1 MEEENKVSEEKQ
13 VKVPNPNPYKK
24 DHGESDPEVE
34 AFAKGELAKYQREQ
48 REKEAIAATEQKDT
62 DASEETAEKSDQEAT
77 PIAERP
83 AKAEDRVFKKRYDD
97 LKKHYDSTINK
108 HKEELTSLRAQLES
122 STKQFVP
129 PKSKE
134 ELEAWRKEYPDV
146 YDMVE
151 TIAMNKATTQTA
163 DLENKYKDL
172 QLQQEQIAKEKAE
185 VELLKIHPDF
195 NDLRQQD
202 DFHTWAEQQDP
213 TIQKHKDELES
224 LRNRLE
230 SGNSQFAPPK
240 SKEELE
246 AWRKEYPD
254 VYDMVET
261 IAMEKATTRTAELE
275 DKYKNLQLQQEQIA
289 KEKAEVE
296 LLKLHP
302 DFNELR
308 KQDSFHE
315 WAERQ
320 DPTIQGWLYENTSN
334 ATLAARAIDLYKMDQ
349 GISKLSKKQESN
361 VKKEAA
367 KAISKTRKS
376 TETDMPQ
383 KKIWTATEISKLKA
397 HEFEKLESEIDL
409 ARLEGRIEQR

>member
-1 MEEENKVSEEKQ
+1 MEEEKKVSEETK
-13 VKVPNPNPYKK
+13 VKMPAANPYQKNRE
-24 DHGESDPEVE
+24 DDPEVE

-48 REKEAIAATEQKDT
+48 KEKEATAATEQKDT
-62 DASEETAEKSDQEAT
+62 DASEETADKSEQQAT

-108 HKEELTSLRAQLES
+108 HKDEVRSLRSQLES
-122 STKQFVP
+122 STRQFVP

-163 DLENKYKDL
+163 
-172 QLQQEQIAKEKAE
+172 
-185 VELLKIHPDF
+185 
-195 NDLRQQD
+195 
-202 DFHTWAEQQDP
+202 
-213 TIQKHKDELES
+213 
-224 LRNRLE
+224 
-230 SGNSQFAPPK
+230 
-240 SKEELE
+240 
-246 AWRKEYPD
+246 
-254 VYDMVET
+254 
-261 IAMEKATTRTAELE
+261 ELE

-302 DFNELR
+302 DFSEIR
-308 KQDSFHE
+308 SQDSFHE
-315 WAERQ
+315 WAANQ

-334 ATLAARAIDLYKMDQ
+334 SKLAARAIDLYKMDR
-349 GISKLSKKQESN
+349 GISKLTKKEEKD

-367 KAISKTRKS
+367 KAISKTKKA
-376 TETDMPQ
+376 TDSDVPK
-383 KKIWTATEISKLKA
+383 KKIWTTSEISRLKP
-397 HEFEKLESEIDL
+397 HQFEKFEKEIDL

>member
-1 MEEENKVSEEKQ
+1 MEEEKKVSEEKQ
-13 VKVPNPNPYKK
+13 VKMPTANPYKK
-24 DHGESDPEVE
+24 DHGDNDPEVE
-34 AFAKGELAKYQREQ
+34 AFAKGELSKYHQEQ
-48 REKEAIAATEQKDT
+48 REKEANAATEQKDT
-62 DASEETAEKSDQEAT
+62 DASEETADQSEQEAT

-83 AKAEDRVFKKRYDD
+83 ARAEDRVFKKRYDD
-97 LKKHYDSTINK
+97 LKRHYDSTIQK
-108 HKEELTSLRAQLES
+108 HKDELESLRTRLES
-122 STKQFVP
+122 GNSQFVP

-151 TIAMNKATTQTA
+151 TIA
-163 DLENKYKDL
+163 
-172 QLQQEQIAKEKAE
+172 I
-185 VELLKIHPDF
+185 
-195 NDLRQQD
+195 
-202 DFHTWAEQQDP
+202 
-213 TIQKHKDELES
+213 
-224 LRNRLE
+224 
-230 SGNSQFAPPK
+230 
-240 SKEELE
+240 
-246 AWRKEYPD
+246 
-254 VYDMVET
+254 
-261 IAMEKATTRTAELE
+261 EKATTRTAELE
-275 DKYKNLQLQQEQIA
+275 DKYKNLKVQQEQIA

-315 WAERQ
+315 WAEKQ

-334 ATLAARAIDLYKMDQ
+334 ATLAARAIDLYNMDQ
-349 GISKLSKKQESN
+349 GISKLTKKQESN

-367 KAISKTRKS
+367 KAISKTKKS

>member
-1 MEEENKVSEEKQ
+1 MEEEKKVSEEKQ
-13 VKVPNPNPYKK
+13 VKVPNVNPYHK
-24 DHGESDPEVE
+24 DRGEDDPEVE

-62 DASEETAEKSDQEAT
+62 DASEETADQTDNQAT

-83 AKAEDRVFKKRYDD
+83 ARAEDRVFKKRYDD
-97 LKKHYDSTINK
+97 LKRHYDSTIQK
-108 HKEELTSLRAQLES
+108 HKDELESLRARLES
-122 STKQFVP
+122 GNSQFNP
-129 PKSKE
+129 PKSKQ
-134 ELEAWRKEYPDV
+134 ELDAWRKEYPDV

-151 TIAMNKATTQTA
+151 TIAIEKATTQ
-163 DLENKYKDL
+163 
-172 QLQQEQIAKEKAE
+172 
-185 VELLKIHPDF
+185 
-195 NDLRQQD
+195 
-202 DFHTWAEQQDP
+202 
-213 TIQKHKDELES
+213 
-224 LRNRLE
+224 
-230 SGNSQFAPPK
+230 
-240 SKEELE
+240 
-246 AWRKEYPD
+246 
-254 VYDMVET
+254 
-261 IAMEKATTRTAELE
+261 TAELE
-275 DKYKNLQLQQEQIA
+275 DKYKNLKVQQEQIA

-308 KQDSFHE
+308 KQNSFHE

-349 GISKLSKKQESN
+349 GISKLSKKQETD

-367 KAISKTRKS
+367 KAISKTKKS
-376 TETDMPQ
+376 TETDIPQ
-383 KKIWTATEISKLKA
+383 KKIWTATEISRLKA